1 MPDEAPAGTSD
12 SFKVGHSSA
21 DLRGMDAKPKTALQY
36 KRETQFLQNMRAF
49 MRGNF
54 ALIETTWRPDVS
66 LTLPGSSW
74 LAGTHQ
80 GFKDVSRCVHG
91 LRQVLTAEQTRTE
104 FLHEDDQLIVRHDI
118 KVNGPTQVAEMT
130 LRVRVLYDKD
140 GKAEAIH
147 LEPDDLAL
155 FDHALNTRQQNRSIA

>member
-1 MPDEAPAGTSD
+1 
-12 SFKVGHSSA
+12 
-21 DLRGMDAKPKTALQY
+21 MDGQSKTAVQS

-54 ALIETTWRPDVS
+54 ALVETAWRPDVL

-80 GFKDVSRCVHG
+80 GLEDVSRCVHG

-104 FLHEDDQLIVRHDI
+104 FLHEDNQLIVRHDI
-118 KVNGPTQVAEMT
+118 KVNGP
-130 LRVRVLYDKD
+130 
-140 GKAEAIH
+140 
-147 LEPDDLAL
+147 
-155 FDHALNTRQQNRSIA
+155 

>member
-1 MPDEAPAGTSD
+1 
-12 SFKVGHSSA
+12 
-21 DLRGMDAKPKTALQY
+21 MDGQPKTGVQY
-36 KRETQFLQNMRAF
+36 KREMQFLQNMRAF

-54 ALIETTWRPDVS
+54 ALVETAWRPDAV

-80 GFKDVSRCVHG
+80 GYEDVSRCVRG

-118 KVNGPTQVAEMT
+118 KVKGPTQVVAMT
-130 LRVRVLYDKD
+130 LRVRVRYDKG
-140 GKAEAIH
+140 GKAEAIY

-155 FDHALNTRQQNRSIA
+155 FDHDLNTRHQNRSIA